1 MIPGNKIVYII
12 GFMGSGKSTAGKKL
26 AASLGWAFIDLD
38 RKIEE
43 QAVKTIPQ
51 IFDQYGE
58 DHFRKIETQVLRNT
72 ESLTETIISTGGG
85 TPCHG
90 ENMDFMLATGIT
102 VYLKL
107 TPAQLTNR
115 LLESTGERPL
125 IKNIPDNQL
134 YGFIENKLAQRE
146 KWYGRANIIIE
157 GINLDINLLH
167 SIVTSYSDKSITTN
181 L

>member
-1 MIPGNKIVYII
+1 MPGNRLVYII

-43 QAVKTIPQ
+43 RAGKAIPR
-51 IFDQYGE
+51 IFEQDGE
-58 DHFRKIETQVLRNT
+58 DQFRQIESDVLRSLS
-72 ESLTETIISTGGG
+72 SLTETIISTGGG

-90 ENMDFMLATGIT
+90 DNMDFMLSAGMTI
-102 VYLKL
+102 YLKL

-115 LLESTGERPL
+115 LLKSSGERPL
-125 IKNIPDNQL
+125 IKNIPDDKL
-134 YGFIENKLAQRE
+134 FDFIEGKLALRE
-146 KWYGRANIIIE
+146 KWYTRANIIIE
-157 GINLDINLLH
+157 GTNLDISLLH
-167 SIVTSYSDKSITTN
+167 SIVVSYPEQNIINN

>member
-1 MIPGNKIVYII
+1 MQGNRLVYII

-26 AASLGWAFIDLD
+26 AASLGWTFIDLD

-43 QAVKTIPQ
+43 RAGKSIPG
-51 IFDQYGE
+51 IFEQDGE
-58 DHFRKIETQVLRNT
+58 DQFRKIESEVLR
-72 ESLTETIISTGGG
+72 SMSSMTETIISTGGG

-90 ENMDFMLATGIT
+90 DNMDFMLSSGMT

-115 LLESTGERPL
+115 LLVSSGERPL
-125 IKNIPDNQL
+125 IKNIPDDNL
-134 YGFIENKLAQRE
+134 FDFIDNKLAQRE

-157 GINLDINLLH
+157 GTNLDISLLH
-167 SIVTSYSDKSITTN
+167 SIVLSYPEQNIINN